1 MTAPSIRLR
10 RADAPA
16 LGPGVQLRVS
26 HTLLPLY
33 WLRGVP
39 VLRDISHELTVF
51 ERFILE
57 MALELGT
64 VSGED
69 VTEVLDLRPEFLIR
83 GAWRL
88 AVAGALHLDG
98 DVYRVVPDAA
108 RKLRQTRVL
117 PQRVQSTADFV
128 LLPRTGDLLA
138 VASGR
143 GGGWLAEADR
153 QRRKL
158 RPRGSAPAPESLWS
172 RKRAEYLAE
181 RVRAGDIA
189 GSDHEIAEIVLPVDE
204 DKALLPRLRKPRG
217 KTETEDTDDLP
228 PRGCPAYN
236 CSAEVKDGTHGPL
249 VEACLSGEPDRGNDQ
264 DGPNAGGDQ
273 FSLKAELTGAA
284 NLVATWQAQ
293 LDALD
298 IRAAWEQVAQAPCG
312 FEHVERTGVSTWVFY
327 VGGRAAQAIAVD
339 GQSLAE
345 PTVLEMEAESQETI
359 IEAHFLLRAADEVA
373 EALFARDQLVASL
386 LAAPDPRAVLAA
398 AVVDEKPLRERIWQ
412 LDHFGLAYALREP
425 EDFGYE

>member
-1 MTAPSIRLR
+1 MTVRSVRVR

-39 VLRDISHELTVF
+39 VLRDVSHELTVF

-57 MALELGT
+57 MALELGR
-64 VSGED
+64 VSGD
-69 VTEVLDLRPEFLIR
+69 DISEVLDLRPEFLAR

-88 AVAGALHLDG
+88 VVAGALRLDG
-98 DVYRVVPDAA
+98 DGYQVVPDVA
-108 RKLRQTRVL
+108 RKLRQTRTL
-117 PQRVQSTADFV
+117 PQRVPSTADFV

-158 RPRGSAPAPESLWS
+158 RPRGPAPAPESLWS
-172 RKRAEYLAE
+172 RQRAEYLAE
-181 RVRAGDIA
+181 RVRAGDVA
-189 GSDHEIAEIVLPVDE
+189 GSDHEIADVVLPADG
-204 DKALLPRLRKPRG
+204 DKALLPQLRKPRG
-217 KTETEDTDDLP
+217 KTEPEDVP
-228 PRGCPAYN
+228 PRGCNAYN
-236 CSAEVKDGTHGPL
+236 CSAEVKEGTHGPL
-249 VEACLSGEPDRGNDQ
+249 VEVRLTGEPGRSDDQ
-264 DGPNAGGDQ
+264 ASTDPDGDQ
-273 FSLKAELTGAA
+273 YSLTAELTGAA

-298 IRAAWEQVAQAPCG
+298 MLAAWQQVTQARFG
-312 FEHVERTGVSTWVFY
+312 FEQVERTGVSTWVFHI
-327 VGGRAAQAIAVD
+327 GGQAAGAIADD
-339 GQSLAE
+339 GRSLAE
-345 PTVLEMEAESQETI
+345 PAVLEVEAESQETTV
-359 IEAHFLLRAADEVA
+359 EAHLVLRPADQAAE
-373 EALFARDQLVASL
+373 ELFARDLRIASL
-386 LAAPDPRAVLAA
+386 LAVPDPRAVLAA
-398 AVVDEKPLRERIWQ
+398 AEVADKPLRERIWR
-412 LDHFGLAYALREP
+412 LGHFGLAYRLREP

>member
-1 MTAPSIRLR
+1 MTTPSIRLR

-39 VLRDISHELTVF
+39 VLRDVSHELTIF

-57 MALELGT
+57 MALELGS

-69 VTEVLDLRPEFLIR
+69 VTEVLDLRPEFLAR

-88 AVAGALHLDG
+88 VVAGALRLDG
-98 DVYRVVPDAA
+98 DIYRVVPNAA

-143 GGGWLAEADR
+143 SGGWLAEADR

-158 RPRGSAPAPESLWS
+158 RPRGPAPAPETLWS

-181 RVRAGDIA
+181 RVRTGDIA
-189 GSDHEIAEIVLPVDE
+189 GSDREIAEVVLPADE

-217 KTETEDTDDLP
+217 KTEPEDNDDIP
-228 PRGCPAYN
+228 ARGCPAYN
-236 CSAEVKDGTHGPL
+236 CSAEVKEGTHGLL
-249 VEACLSGEPDRGNDQ
+249 VEVCLTAEPSRGKDQ
-264 DGPNAGGDQ
+264 DGADPGGDQ

-284 NLVATWQAQ
+284 NLVATWRAQ
-293 LDALD
+293 LDELD
-298 IRAAWEQVAQAPCG
+298 VRAAWQQVTQAPCG
-312 FEHVERTGVSTWVFY
+312 FERVERTSVSTWVFH
-327 VGGRAAQAIAVD
+327 VGGLAAQAIAVG

-345 PTVLEMEAESQETI
+345 PAVLELEAESHETI
-359 IEAHFLLRAADEVA
+359 IEAHLVLLAADEVA
-373 EALFARDQLVASL
+373 EALFARDLLVASL

-398 AVVDEKPLRERIWQ
+398 AAVDEKPLRERIWQ
-412 LDHFGLAYALREP
+412 LGHFGLAYTLREP